1 MGIISARYIKAP
13 LLSQLLIAQQL
24 CRQFIHN
31 ASIISISSR
40 FLTANLFPSVGFIV
54 QFAIVKL
61 AADMFKATVN
71 KKSFSIEPTDEG
83 FIIDGKEVAWDL
95 KKIEDGYYHI
105 LFNNKSFTA
114 ELVKADP
121 EVKAFVFKIN
131 GRLYNVAVQ
140 DRFDLLLEQMGMN
153 AGTSA
158 KVNNIKAPMPGL
170 IIDLKV
176 KSGDAVKP
184 GDTLLILEAMKMENI
199 IKSPGEGVVK
209 SVKISK
215 GQSVEK
221 NQVLIEF

>member
-1 MGIISARYIKAP
+1 
-13 LLSQLLIAQQL
+13 
-24 CRQFIHN
+24 
-31 ASIISISSR
+31 
-40 FLTANLFPSVGFIV
+40 
-54 QFAIVKL
+54 
-61 AADMFKATVN
+61 MFKATVN

-153 AGTSA
+153 AGTHA
-158 KVNNIKAPMPGL
+158 GPHYRF
-170 IIDLKV
+170 
-176 KSGDAVKP
+176 KSEIWRCRKTGRYFADSRSHE
-184 GDTLLILEAMKMENI
+184 D
-199 IKSPGEGVVK
+199 GEYH
-209 SVKISK
+209 
-215 GQSVEK
+215 
-221 NQVLIEF
+221 QVTR